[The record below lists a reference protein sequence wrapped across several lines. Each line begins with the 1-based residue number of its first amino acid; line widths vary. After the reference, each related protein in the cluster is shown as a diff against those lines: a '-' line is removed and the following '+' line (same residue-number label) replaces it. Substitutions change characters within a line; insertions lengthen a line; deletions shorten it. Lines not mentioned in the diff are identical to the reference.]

1 MNANPTRPPIW
12 DVKNVADFLK
22 VSTSWVYKQASA
34 GALPIRRIGG
44 LLRFLPDEI
53 DRYSRG
59 EWEPKKLAPYPTK
72 KTK

>member
-1 MNANPTRPPIW
+1 MNTQPSAVKIW
-12 DVKNVADFLK
+12 DVNDVAAFLQ

-59 EWEPKKLAPYPTK
+59 EWEPKKAAPYPAK
-72 KTK
+72 KTN